1 MRKVI
6 LQRCL
11 IVFFALAL
19 ACIPVLTAV
28 FRKVPKLETEYEVK
42 QLDKNVK
49 TTIKVLAPNGNEDR
63 AFIENLAKEFKK
75 YYPNVTIKYDPLSG
89 DLNSMLTGFYNS
101 EKSNPGTMPD
111 IFLTDAFSM
120 NKFADEGIVLNLD
133 SLITVAENEEVGEN
147 TFELNKAFGAFDA
160 SEYYETYWKLGQK
173 DYNGS
178 QILVP
183 RSLDTVVTHYNK
195 AMVNEA
201 NTWLINNGKPGISSK
216 IKNGWT
222 WQDFLDVCQG
232 IREYW
237 DSNEMGKQSLYL
249 VDAYLDWEANWNAIF
264 ESFGVK
270 YYDAENDIDCALDSQ
285 ETRDALTLIKDVVE
299 KRYVA
304 PFNKTQANFEGGQGV
319 MLFHSKSAQQTIDN
333 LYEIYKNEIGA
344 GKKYSS
350 MNEIYDVVTFPLIGD
365 NPKIGSGVAGYCIF
379 SGCAGNGR
387 GKFNKEVSWEFLR
400 LMLTKD
406 GQNIMADSG
415 LTYTPIRKDMADT
428 TNQENK
434 WAYSLRQQGFNM
446 SAYVYYL
453 EKPECFTATT
463 FTAYE
468 KYPSKASA
476 SLVSAVQNMVAEY
489 VNGKSFSKVFGDV
502 EADFDYYINL

>member
-19 ACIPVLTAV
+19 ACIPVLTVV

-195 AMVNEA
+195 AMVNPEFR
-201 NTWLINNGKPGISSK
+201 LKLKMVGLGK
-216 IKNGWT
+216 
-222 WQDFLDVCQG
+222 
-232 IREYW
+232 
-237 DSNEMGKQSLYL
+237 
-249 VDAYLDWEANWNAIF
+249 
-264 ESFGVK
+264 
-270 YYDAENDIDCALDSQ
+270 
-285 ETRDALTLIKDVVE
+285 
-299 KRYVA
+299 
-304 PFNKTQANFEGGQGV
+304 
-319 MLFHSKSAQQTIDN
+319 
-333 LYEIYKNEIGA
+333 
-344 GKKYSS
+344 
-350 MNEIYDVVTFPLIGD
+350 TF
-365 NPKIGSGVAGYCIF
+365 
-379 SGCAGNGR
+379 
-387 GKFNKEVSWEFLR
+387 
-400 LMLTKD
+400 
-406 GQNIMADSG
+406 
-415 LTYTPIRKDMADT
+415 
-428 TNQENK
+428 
-434 WAYSLRQQGFNM
+434 
-446 SAYVYYL
+446 
-453 EKPECFTATT
+453 
-463 FTAYE
+463 
-468 KYPSKASA
+468 
-476 SLVSAVQNMVAEY
+476 
-489 VNGKSFSKVFGDV
+489 
-502 EADFDYYINL
+502 